1 MAFWHRLVARSG
13 GKGLTLLLLLLG
25 LALSA
30 AAGLWQRHV
39 IEIEAEAEF
48 LRNVER
54 TSSEVER
61 RFSQPI
67 SGLKGLRGAYAA
79 SQALR
84 QQLSRAEFR
93 AHVASRELATE
104 FPGVRGFGYIEHV
117 FRAELERF
125 LAAERADGA
134 PDFAIRQLVDKHHGD
149 LFVIKLIEPAANNTG
164 AQGLDVGSEPLRRAG
179 AEMAANTGV
188 PTISGAIVLVQDQ
201 QRSAGVLLYVPVYRR
216 GVPLD
221 NPEQRH
227 AALLGL
233 LYAPIVLNELLDD
246 MPDVKSGRIDFELY
260 DARPGEALGTPIF
273 DGDGH
278 VSSLA
283 PGQADSS
290 GRRFSHQRALR
301 VVNRDLTLRMNS
313 TPQFDASLDHKT
325 PWLLF
330 GAGAL
335 VTVLLAAML
344 RQQAQGRELAE
355 AKAEAKA
362 AELVVAQRDNQALL
376 NTLNL
381 AAIVSVADSAGRI
394 TMANE
399 AFCNISGYT
408 HEELLGQT
416 HKIVNSGLQPAQPWA
431 EIWQTISA
439 GFAWRGEVCN
449 RAKDGSYYWVDTF
462 IAPVL
467 GADEQIEKYIAI
479 RTDITA
485 NKNAEEALRWNQSL
499 LQMMSNSS
507 PLAFFVVDN
516 RSDEILYFNQRFCDI
531 WGMAHLAEAMQRGEL
546 KNIET
551 MPTRRA
557 LVADEAGFTAGYIK
571 LQDMANRAQIED
583 EIVFKDGRT
592 IRRFSTQI
600 RDAQD
605 RYFGRFFIF
614 EDVTERKQ
622 ALLALQDAR
631 AAAEAASTA
640 KSQFLANMSHEIR
653 TPMNAILGML
663 TLLRKTEM
671 TARQADYAA
680 KSDGAA
686 RQLLGLLNEI
696 LDFSKI
702 EAGKMELDPQ
712 PFVLEQLL
720 RDLSV
725 ILAAGVGAKPVE
737 VLFDIDP
744 QLPRTLVGDAM
755 RLRQVLINLG
765 GNAIKFTAS
774 GEVLLRVLVLQRS
787 AQDVT
792 LQFSVLDSGIGIAA
806 ENKTRIFSGFTQAE
820 SSTTRR
826 FGGTGLGV
834 AISQRFVALMGGELT
849 LDSELG
855 RGSRFAF
862 TITLP
867 LPNPANLPEQAFDA
881 ESPQGP
887 AWRTLIV
894 DDNTHARVLLARM
907 GQDLGWQV
915 EQAAS
920 GEQALNLLQAKA
932 DAGAPFQ
939 LVFVDGQMPGLDGWQ
954 TCQRI
959 RELGLKGE
967 APVLMMVTA
976 QGRDLYAQQ
985 AQAEHDSVD
994 GFVLK
999 PLTASMLL
1007 DAALAAGSARR
1018 LTRPSRMPG
1027 TAAGEQRLSP
1037 LRILLVEDNLN
1048 NQQVAAELLSDEG
1061 AKVDIAN
1068 HGREALDF
1076 LAVAPEA
1083 FDVVLMDLQ
1092 MPVMDGLSAARLI
1105 RQELGLMRL
1114 PIVAMTANAMS
1125 SDREACLAAGM
1136 NDHVGKPFN
1145 LDELVRVLRK
1155 LGGLEHVPAAEPA
1168 RLAVQQ
1174 PTGELDAESAAALAA
1189 GVDLELALRRLG
1201 GKRASYVR
1209 LLGSFVRDLA
1219 LLPEQ
1224 LRGQLAQG
1232 DFESATR
1239 LLHTLKGTAATLGAT
1254 AMAAEAGEAE
1264 ARLGSWRQQGPADAA
1279 EVVEAGQVCEA
1290 SCSLM
1295 PSAKPG
1301 LQRLHEVLQVTP

>member
-1 MAFWHRLVARSG
+1 MAFWQRLLARSG
-13 GKGLTLLLLLLG
+13 GRGLTLLLLLLG
-25 LALSA
+25 LGLSA
-30 AAGLWQRHV
+30 LAGLWQRHA
-39 IEIEAEAEF
+39 IETEAEAEF

-54 TSSEVER
+54 TASEVEH
-61 RFSQPI
+61 RFAQPI
-67 SGLKGLRGAYAA
+67 YGLKGVRGAYAA

-93 AHVASRELATE
+93 ANIGSRELAVE

-125 LAAERADGA
+125 LAAERADGE
-134 PDFAIRQLVDKHHGD
+134 PGFAIRQLAELHHPD
-149 LFVIKLIEPAANNTG
+149 LFVIKLIEPAAHNIG
-164 AQGLDVGSEPLRRAG
+164 ALGLDVGSEALRRAG
-179 AEMAANTGV
+179 AELAADTGL

-201 QRSAGVLLYVPVYRR
+201 TKSPGMLLYVPVFRR

-221 NPEQRH
+221 NPEQRR

-233 LYAPIVLNELLDD
+233 LYAPIVLNELLGD

-260 DARPGEALGTPIF
+260 DARPGAALGAPIF

-278 VSSLA
+278 VRALA
-283 PGQADSS
+283 PGQSDST
-290 GRRFSHQRALR
+290 GRRFSHQRGLTI
-301 VVNRDLTLRMNS
+301 VNRPLTLRMNS
-313 TPQFDASLDHKT
+313 TPQFDASLDHST

-335 VTVLLAAML
+335 VTILLAALL
-344 RQQAQGRELAE
+344 RQQALGRELAE
-355 AKAEAKA
+355 AKAEAKT

-381 AAIVSVADSAGRI
+381 AAIVSVADSEGRI
-394 TMANE
+394 TMAND
-399 AFCNISGYT
+399 AFCNISGYAR
-408 HEELLGQT
+408 EDLLGQT
-416 HKIVNSGLQPAQPWA
+416 HRIVNSGLQPAQPWS
-431 EIWQTISA
+431 EIWQVISA

-449 RAKDGSYYWVDTF
+449 RAKDGSLFWVDTF

-485 NKNAEEALRWNQSL
+485 
-499 LQMMSNSS
+499 
-507 PLAFFVVDN
+507 
-516 RSDEILYFNQRFCDI
+516 
-531 WGMAHLAEAMQRGEL
+531 
-546 KNIET
+546 
-551 MPTRRA
+551 
-557 LVADEAGFTAGYIK
+557 
-571 LQDMANRAQIED
+571 
-583 EIVFKDGRT
+583 
-592 IRRFSTQI
+592 
-600 RDAQD
+600 
-605 RYFGRFFIF
+605 
-614 EDVTERKQ
+614 RKAVEQ
-622 ALLALQDAR
+622 ALQR
-631 AAAEAASTA
+631 AIEAAEAASIA

-653 TPMNAILGML
+653 TPMNAVLGML

-671 TARQADYAA
+671 TPRQADYAA

-712 PFVLEQLL
+712 PFGLEQLL
-720 RDLSV
+720 RDLAV

-744 QLPRTLVGDAM
+744 QLPRSLVGDAM
-755 RLRQVLINLG
+755 RLQQVLINLG

-774 GEVLLRVLVLQRS
+774 GEVLLRVQVLQRS
-787 AQDVT
+787 AEEVT
-792 LQFSVLDSGIGIAA
+792 LQFSVRDSGIGIAA
-806 ENKTRIFSGFTQAE
+806 ENQTRIFSGFTQAE

-834 AISQRFVALMGGELT
+834 AISQRFVALMGGELK

-867 LPNPANLPEQAFDA
+867 LPKPATLSEQALDA
-881 ESPQGP
+881 EPPQGA

-894 DDNTHARVLLARM
+894 DDNTHARALLARM
-907 GQDLGWQV
+907 GQGLGWQV

-920 GEQALNLLQAKA
+920 GEQALKLLQAKA
-932 DAGAPFQ
+932 EAGAPFQ

-959 RELGLKGE
+959 RELGLKGD
-967 APVLMMVTA
+967 APVLLMVTA

-999 PLTASMLL
+999 PLTAAMLS
-1007 DAALAAGSARR
+1007 DAARTAREACSQAQPV
-1018 LTRPSRMPG
+1018 LQAG
-1027 TAAGEQRLSP
+1027 TAAGEQRLAS
-1037 LRILLVEDNLN
+1037 LRLLLVEDNPN
-1048 NQQVAAELLSDEG
+1048 NQQVASELLIDEG
-1061 AKVDIAN
+1061 AVVEIAN
-1068 HGREALDF
+1068 HGREAVEL
-1076 LAVAPEA
+1076 LVAAPEA

-1092 MPVMDGLSAARLI
+1092 MPVMDGLSATRFI
-1105 RQELGLMRL
+1105 RQELALTRL

-1136 NDHVGKPFN
+1136 NDHIGKPFN

-1155 LGGLEHVPAAEPA
+1155 LGGLEDKPAEAAQADADAAPAA
-1168 RLAVQQ
+1168 LAA
-1174 PTGELDAESAAALAA
+1174 DSAAALAA
-1189 GVDLELALRRLG
+1189 GVDLDLALRRLG
-1201 GKRASYVR
+1201 GKRASYIR
-1209 LLGSFVRDLA
+1209 LLGSFVSDLA

-1224 LRGQLAQG
+1224 LRGQVAQG

-1264 ARLGSWRQQGPADAA
+1264 ARLGGWRQQPPVDAA
-1279 EVVEAGQVCEA
+1279 EASQVCEA
-1290 SCSLM
+1290 SCALM
-1295 PSAKPG
+1295 SAAKPG
-1301 LQRLHEVLQVTP
+1301 LQTLHEALQVLQSLQKP